1 MKRQDSYSQLHLVG
15 TQGFAF
21 DDEDDVRLGDVQQRK
36 GRTNSQQTRAHMR
49 DIHKKRV
56 SIQTSQNVYQQEVVQ

>member
-15 TQGFAF
+15 TQGF

-36 GRTNSQQTRAHMR
+36 GRTNSQQTHAHMR